1 MTTRRDRLALT
12 VMLPALL
19 LLAACAGEGAAQD
32 STVDSSSAG
41 VQAPSVAAVD
51 GGLSPKG
58 RTISGLEVERVIDG
72 DTIKVVIDGD
82 DVTVRMIGIDTP
94 ETVKPDSPVECFGPE
109 ASDFAKQSLT
119 GATVTLE
126 LDESQGATD
135 QYDRALAYVWREL
148 PDGGL
153 QMFNLDSVAGGYAEA
168 RQYGPTPYAWKA
180 EFEDAESAARDNGAG
195 QWGACTG

>member
-1 MTTRRDRLALT
+1 ML
-12 VMLPALL
+12 LPALL
-19 LLAACAGEGAAQD
+19 LVAACGGGGAAD
-32 STVDSSSAG
+32 DVAANPSSAP
-41 VQAPSVAAVD
+41 VVASSTAATES
-51 GGLSPKG
+51 GISPRG

-72 DTIKVVIDGD
+72 DTIKVLIDGD

-109 ASDFAKQSLT
+109 ASDFAKEALT

-135 QYDRALAYVWREL
+135 QYDRALAYVWLEL
-148 PDGGL
+148 PTGAL
-153 QMFNLDSVAGGYAEA
+153 RMFNLEAVAGGYAEA

-180 EFEDAESAARDNGAG
+180 EFEEAESAARDAEAG
-195 QWGACTG
+195 QWGACVG